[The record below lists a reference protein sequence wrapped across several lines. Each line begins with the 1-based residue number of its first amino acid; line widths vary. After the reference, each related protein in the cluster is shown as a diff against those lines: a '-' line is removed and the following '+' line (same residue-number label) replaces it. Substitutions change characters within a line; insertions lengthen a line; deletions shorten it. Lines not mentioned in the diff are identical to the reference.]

1 MHHRINCRSNK
12 NVLTSNV
19 LIGFDPIK
27 NETETLKLRL
37 GQAQDIQSEL
47 EAERNRLQRENLL
60 LQSERDLYLLLISRI
75 RSSARKALN
84 EQADHLALAHDPL
97 RRTTHEF
104 LYEAD
109 RILNITEFD
118 SDDDEE
124 EEFDAMDIEDEP
136 EDISHWDQ
144 SLDQV
149 METDHLLDRSR
160 TVSITN
166 EEI

>member
-1 MHHRINCRSNK
+1 
-12 NVLTSNV
+12 LNV

-84 EQADHLALAHDPL
+84 EQADHLVLAQDPL

-104 LYEAD
+104 LYETD
-109 RILNITEFD
+109 MILNITEVD
-118 SDDDEE
+118 SGDDEE
-124 EEFDAMDIEDEP
+124 EDDGMDIEDEP
-136 EDISHWDQ
+136 EDVSHWDQ

>member
-1 MHHRINCRSNK
+1 MF
-12 NVLTSNV
+12 TSNV

-47 EAERNRLQRENLL
+47 EAERNRLQRQNLV
-60 LQSERDLYLLLISRI
+60 LQTERDIYLRLISRI
-75 RSSARKALN
+75 RNDARRALN
-84 EQADHLALAHDPL
+84 EQAENLDLAQDPL

-104 LYEAD
+104 LYEAN
-109 RILNITEFD
+109 RILNITDFD
-118 SDDDEE
+118 NDDDEE
-124 EEFDAMDIEDEP
+124 EEEGDGMDFEDEP
-136 EDISHWDQ
+136 EDISRWDQ

-166 EEI
+166 EDI